1 MLLINFFKKSTTIL
15 ILSCIATSSFFPLRK
30 LQAFDKK
37 ISVNSKQTQS
47 TKEEIKLNLLQNNPY
62 ILGPGDIL
70 SLKIFNAQEFD
81 QNLTIINDGTIT
93 VPLIGSL
100 SVGGLTLNDAADL
113 IVKNLSKELIS
124 PQIQLNLF
132 KQRPIKVSLVGE
144 IERPGLYSLTS
155 NEMTS
160 IEGGPNLT
168 ISGVPTVIDAIQ
180 KAGGITRNANL
191 KKITLK
197 RKLPGNKN
205 EYKSANLNLQLLLLE
220 GDQIQNPFIFDGDII
235 LVEKTD
241 KFDQNTLKIAKA
253 NFSPKLIR
261 IYIVGEV
268 NKPGYIDVAS
278 GTVLTQ
284 SIFIAGG
291 PKNWRTNKRNIQI
304 VRLRDDGSV
313 YKRKFLLDLK
323 RPLSPNS
330 NPTLESGDI
339 ILVGSSFFAKG
350 TDAIKQIGEPIG
362 GLVSIFSLYKILGD

>member
-30 LQAFDKK
+30 LQAFDKN
-37 ISVNSKQTQS
+37 ISVNSKQTKS
-47 TKEEIKLNLLQNNPY
+47 SKEEVKLNFLQNNPY

-70 SLKIFNAQEFD
+70 SLKIFNAEEFD
-81 QNLTIINDGTIT
+81 QNLPIINDGTIT

-100 SVGGLTLNDAADL
+100 SVGGLTLNEASDL

-155 NEMTS
+155 SEMTS

-168 ISGVPTVIDAIQ
+168 ISGVPTVVDAIQ
-180 KAGGITRNANL
+180 KAGGITKNANL

-235 LVEKTD
+235 LVEKAD
-241 KFDQNTLKIAKA
+241 NFDQNTLKIAKA

-323 RPLSPNS
+323 RPLSPKS

>member
-1 MLLINFFKKSTTIL
+1 MLLNNFFKKSATLI
-15 ILSCIATSSFFPLRK
+15 ILSSIATTSFFPLRK
-30 LQAFDKK
+30 LNALDE
-37 ISVNSKQTQS
+37 NSSSETVKTKF
-47 TKEEIKLNLLQNNPY
+47 TKEKINLNLLQVNPY

-70 SLKIFNAQEFD
+70 SIKVINAPEFD
-81 QNLTIINDGTIT
+81 QNLQIINDGTILL
-93 VPLIGSL
+93 PL
-100 SVGGLTLNDAADL
+100 VGPLFVEGLTITDAQDL
-113 IVKNLSKELIS
+113 IVKNLSIELIS
-124 PQIQLNLF
+124 PQIQLNLV

-144 IERPGLYSLTS
+144 IARPGLYSLTS
-155 NEMTS
+155 SEMTS

-168 ISGVPTVIDAIQ
+168 ISGVPTVVDAIQ
-180 KAGGITRNANL
+180 KAGGITKLANL
-191 KKITLK
+191 KNITLK

-235 LVEKTD
+235 IVD
-241 KFDQNTLKIAKA
+241 KASTFDQNTLKIAKA

-261 IYIVGEV
+261 LYIVGEV
-268 NKPGYIDVAS
+268 NKPGYIEVVS

-284 SIFIAGG
+284 SIFMAGG
-291 PKNWRTNKRNIQI
+291 PKNWRTNKKNIQI

-313 YKRKFLLDLK
+313 YKKRFLLDLK
-323 RPLSPNS
+323 KPLSPNS

>member
-1 MLLINFFKKSTTIL
+1 MHLINFFKKSTTIL
-15 ILSCIATSSFFPLRK
+15 ILSAIATSSFVPFRK
-30 LQAFDKK
+30 LYALDNE
-37 ISVNSKQTQS
+37 IEVNSKQTQS
-47 TKEEIKLNLLQNNPY
+47 PQEEIKINFLQNNPY

-81 QNLTIINDGTIT
+81 QNLPIINDGTIT
-93 VPLIGSL
+93 VPLVGSL
-100 SVGGLTLNDAADL
+100 SVGGLTLNDASDL
-113 IVKNLSKELIS
+113 IVNSLSKELIS
-124 PQIQLNLF
+124 PQIQLNIF

-155 NEMTS
+155 SEMTS

-180 KAGGITRNANL
+180 KAGGITNNANL

-235 LVEKTD
+235 IVEKAD
-241 KFDQNTLKIAKA
+241 NFEQNTLKIAKA

>member
-1 MLLINFFKKSTTIL
+1 LLLIKFFKKSTTIL
-15 ILSCIATSSFFPLRK
+15 ILSCITTSSFLPLRK

-47 TKEEIKLNLLQNNPY
+47 RQEEIKLNFLQNNPY

-81 QNLTIINDGTIT
+81 QNLPIINDGTIT

-100 SVGGLTLNDAADL
+100 SVDGLTLKDASDL

-155 NEMTS
+155 SEMTS

-180 KAGGITRNANL
+180 KAGGITKNANL

-235 LVEKTD
+235 LVEKAD
-241 KFDQNTLKIAKA
+241 DFDQNTLKIAKA

-268 NKPGYIDVAS
+268 NKPGYLDVAS

>member
-1 MLLINFFKKSTTIL
+1 MLLINFFKKITTIL
-15 ILSCIATSSFFPLRK
+15 ILSCIATSGFLPIRK
-30 LQAFDKK
+30 SQAIEKK
-37 ISVNSKQTQS
+37 ISLDSKQTQS
-47 TKEEIKLNLLQNNPY
+47 QQEKIKLDFIQNNPY

-81 QNLTIINDGTIT
+81 QNLPIINDGTIT
-93 VPLIGSL
+93 VPLTGSL
-100 SVGGLTLNDAADL
+100 SVGGLTLNDASDL

-155 NEMTS
+155 SEMTS

-180 KAGGITRNANL
+180 KAGGITKNANL

-205 EYKSANLNLQLLLLE
+205 EYKSANLNLKLLLLK

-235 LVEKTD
+235 LVEKAD

-261 IYIVGEV
+261 VYIVGEV